1 MPDELLNT
9 TVVPEN
15 STFINTEFSKNETV
29 TSQTEIT
36 TEEITTKI
44 MNEIAEESK
53 KENSKESTT
62 SGIFQQHM
70 YHIYNGPI

>member
-9 TVVPEN
+9 TLVPEN
-15 STFINTEFSKNETV
+15 STLITEFSNNETV
-29 TSQTEIT
+29 TSHTEMT
-36 TEEITTKI
+36 TEEVSTKI
-44 MNEIAEESK
+44 INEKAEESK
-53 KENSKESTT
+53 NENSKESTT